1 MNVLVSGSH
10 GLIGSA
16 LVPALQLAG
25 HNVRR
30 LVRSTTANGDVS
42 WDIAARRIDTAALDR
57 IDAVVHL
64 AGEGIGERRWS
75 AAQKARIRDSR
86 VDGTTLLA
94 EALAGMARSPK
105 VLVSGSAVGIYGDR
119 GDEVLT
125 EESRLGDDFLAGV
138 CQEWEAATAPAEAA
152 GIRVV
157 HLRSGVVLSA
167 RGGALK
173 KQLPLFRLGLGGP
186 LASGKQWMSW
196 VSLHDEVGAILHA
209 LRSDD
214 LSGPINVTA
223 PNPVTNA
230 ELTKELGRA
239 VRRPARLPVPKVALD
254 VVLSRGLVSSIT
266 ASQRALPARLDAH
279 GYHFKHPDVAG
290 AIETALRD
298 T

>member
-10 GLIGSA
+10 GLVGSA

-30 LVRSTTANGDVS
+30 LVRGTSTAGDVS
-42 WDIAARRIDTAALDR
+42 WDIAGRRIDHAALEG
-57 IDAVVHL
+57 IDAVVNL

-86 VDGTTLLA
+86 IDGTTLLA
-94 EALAGMARSPK
+94 KALATMAKPPK
-105 VLVSGSAVGIYGDR
+105 VFVSGSAVGIYGDR

-125 EESRLGDDFLAGV
+125 EESTRGEDFLAVV
-138 CQEWEAATAPAEAA
+138 CRDWEAATAPAEAA

-157 HLRSGVVLSA
+157 HLRTGIVLA
-167 RGGALK
+167 GRGGALK

-186 LASGKQWMSW
+186 LASGRQWTSW

-239 VRRPARLPVPKVALD
+239 VRRPAFLPVPKAALA
-254 VVLSRGLVSSIT
+254 VVLSRELASSIT
-266 ASQRALPARLDAH
+266 GSQRALPTRLEAH
-279 GYHFKHPDVAG
+279 GYHFKHPEVAG
-290 AIETALRD
+290 ALDAALRD

>member
-16 LVPALQLAG
+16 LVLALQLGG

-30 LVRSTTANGDVS
+30 LARGTAGNGDVS
-42 WDIAARRIDTAALDR
+42 YDVAVGRIDTAAMTGV
-57 IDAVVHL
+57 DAVVHL

-86 VDGTTLLA
+86 IVGTTLLA
-94 EALAGMARSPK
+94 EAAVGMAKPPK
-105 VLVSGSAVGIYGDR
+105 VFVSGSAIGIYGDR

-125 EESRLGDDFLAGV
+125 EDSTLGDDFLALM
-138 CQEWEAATAPAEAA
+138 CRDWEAATAPAKAA

-157 HLRSGVVLSA
+157 HLRSGIVLSG
-167 RGGALK
+167 RGGAIK
-173 KQLPLFRLGLGGP
+173 KQLPLFRLGLGGR
-186 LASGKQWMSW
+186 LASGKQWTSW
-196 VSLHDEVGAILHA
+196 VSLHDEVGAILHV

-214 LSGPINVTA
+214 VSGPINVTA

-230 ELTKELGRA
+230 ELTSAFGRA
-239 VRRPARLPVPKVALD
+239 VRRPARLPVPKIALD
-254 VVLSRGLVSSIT
+254 VVLSPGLASAIT
-266 ASQRALPARLDAH
+266 SSQRALPARLEAH
-279 GYHFKHPDVAG
+279 GYHFKHPEVTSALDA
-290 AIETALRD
+290 ALRD

>member
-16 LVPALQLAG
+16 LVPALQLGG

-30 LVRSTTANGDVS
+30 LVRGTAAAGDVS
-42 WDIAARRIDTAALDR
+42 YDVAAGRIDTAAMAGV
-57 IDAVVHL
+57 DAVVHL

-86 VDGTTLLA
+86 IAGTTLLA
-94 EALAGMARSPK
+94 EAAVAMAKPPK
-105 VLVSGSAVGIYGDR
+105 VFVSGSAIGIYGDR

-125 EESRLGDDFLAGV
+125 EDSTLGEDFLALM
-138 CQEWEAATAPAEAA
+138 CRDWEAATAPAEAA

-157 HLRSGVVLSA
+157 HLRSGIVLSG
-167 RGGALK
+167 RGGAIK
-173 KQLPLFRLGLGGP
+173 KQLPLFRLGLGGR

-230 ELTKELGRA
+230 DLTSAFGRA

-254 VVLSRGLVSSIT
+254 VVLSRGLASAIT
-266 ASQRALPARLDAH
+266 SSQRALPARLEAH
-279 GYHFKHPDVAG
+279 GYHFKHPDVAS
-290 AIETALRD
+290 AFDAALRD